1 MAGRGYISPPIRALT
16 GIRGIK
22 LPERAVTIPKRTF
35 VTTLEATY
43 GGELRRF
50 LAARLRSAP
59 ADVPDLVQEIFLRL
73 LRIKDHEAI
82 RNPQAYLFTVAMHVL
97 HQYTLRRS
105 ARSDAMNPLDLA
117 SQLQSPQ
124 SAPDPAEELE
134 ITEQIERIGK
144 GLQAL
149 SPRAY
154 AVLVMYRCEGM
165 TLMEIGERLGV
176 SHVMARKYL
185 TRAIAYCDE
194 QLKDRETGSS
204 P

>member
-1 MAGRGYISPPIRALT
+1 
-16 GIRGIK
+16 
-22 LPERAVTIPKRTF
+22 VTTPKRVF
-35 VTTLEATY
+35 VTALEATY
-43 GGELRRF
+43 GGQLRRF
-50 LAARLRSAP
+50 LSARLRNATG
-59 ADVPDLVQEIFLRL
+59 DIPDLIQEIFLRL

-82 RNPQAYLFTVAMHVL
+82 RNPQAYLFTVALHVL
-97 HQYTLRRS
+97 HQYTLQRS
-105 ARSDAMNPLDLA
+105 ARATAMDPLDLA
-117 SQLQSPQ
+117 FQVQSPQ
-124 SAPDPAEELE
+124 FAPNPAEELE

-144 GLQAL
+144 GLQAF

-185 TRAIAYCDE
+185 SRAIAYCDE
-194 QLKDRETGSS
+194 QLKDGSS